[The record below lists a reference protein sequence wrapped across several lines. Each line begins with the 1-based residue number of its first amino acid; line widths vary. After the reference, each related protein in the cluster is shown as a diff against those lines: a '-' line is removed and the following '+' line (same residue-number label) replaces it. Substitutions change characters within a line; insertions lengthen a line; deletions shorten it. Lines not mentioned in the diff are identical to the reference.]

1 VRRQALERKGICR
14 VFWGS
19 HGCTKQRGHIG
30 QHICS
35 NGCIPCPVEGAFGED
50 WDAEAY
56 AVQLEEWCQH
66 RTSVGKPVD
75 RVW

>member
-1 VRRQALERKGICR
+1 VRRKALERKGLCR

-19 HGCTKQRGHIG
+19 HGCSKQRGHIG

-35 NGCIPCPVEGAFGED
+35 SDCTRCPEEGAFGED

-56 AVQLEEWCQH
+56 AAQLQDWRRH
-66 RTSVGKPVD
+66 RASIGKFT
-75 RVW
+75 